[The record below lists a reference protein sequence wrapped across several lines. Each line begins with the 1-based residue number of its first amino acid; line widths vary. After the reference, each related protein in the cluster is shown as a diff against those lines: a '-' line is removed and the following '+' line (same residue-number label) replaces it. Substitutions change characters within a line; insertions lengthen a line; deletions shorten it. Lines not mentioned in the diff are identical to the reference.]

1 MTEKVGL
8 VLEGGGMRGIFTA
21 GVLDFFLEKSIAFDY
36 CIGVSAGACHACSF
50 LAGQHRRAFDV
61 SVDYLRDKRYCSLYS
76 LLTTGDLFGA
86 RMLYET
92 IPNELYPVDNDF
104 FLRSHTDFHAVVT
117 NCVTGEAEYP
127 QIRDLRR
134 DIGFVR
140 ASSSLP
146 FVSNMV
152 MLSGTP
158 YLDGGISDSIP
169 VAQAMDA
176 GCTKVVA
183 ILTQPKEYR
192 KKPAKLH
199 PILLHRYK
207 EYPHLIRQ
215 MKTRHVRYNDTLEFL
230 YYQEEKGNVFVIQPQ
245 RPVGLRRVEK
255 SRQKLQ
261 AAYELGYA
269 EAMERFQPLAEYL
282 R

>member
-1 MTEKVGL
+1 MTEKIGL

-61 SVDYLRDKRYCSLYS
+61 SVDYLRDRRYCSLYS

-104 FLRSHTDFHAVVT
+104 FLRGHTGFHAVIT

-207 EYPHLIRQ
+207 KYPHLIRQ
-215 MKTRHVRYNDTLEFL
+215 MKTRHARYNDTLEFL
-230 YYQEEKGNVFVIQPQ
+230 YHQEEKGNVFVIQPQ
-245 RPVGLRRVEK
+245 RPIGLRRVEK
-255 SRQKLQ
+255 SRQKLL